1 MRSLGHERFAVVGH
15 DRGARVGHRLAL
27 DAPDAVSALAV
38 LDIVPTR
45 HTFEHAD
52 AAFAL
57 GYYHWFFLAAGNG
70 IPERL
75 IGKDP
80 EFWIRSRMGA
90 RHSGGRAF
98 DETAVREYVR
108 CFSDPAAI
116 AASCADYRAAATV
129 DLDHDRADAE
139 AGRRVRCPVLALWGE
154 QSFVG
159 RTYDVLEV
167 WRQYA
172 DDVSGRAV
180 ASDHYVP
187 EETPD
192 EVVAY
197 LRAFL
202 AGRGPGEDGVR
213 SSTTNG

>member
-1 MRSLGHERFAVVGH
+1 
-15 DRGARVGHRLAL
+15 
-27 DAPDAVSALAV
+27 
-38 LDIVPTR
+38 
-45 HTFEHAD
+45 
-52 AAFAL
+52 
-57 GYYHWFFLAAGNG
+57 
-70 IPERL
+70 
-75 IGKDP
+75 
-80 EFWIRSRMGA
+80 MGA

-116 AASCADYRAAATV
+116 AATCADYRAAATV
-129 DLDHDRADAE
+129 DLDHDRVDAG

-187 EETPD
+187 EEAPD
-192 EVVAY
+192 EVVAH
-197 LRAFL
+197 LGAFL
-202 AGRGPGEDGVR
+202 AGRGPGDDGVR
-213 SSTTNG
+213 SSTTSG